1 MARQIGIR
9 SGAVQSVLTDILG
22 MSKVSARWV
31 PRMLTP
37 KIKIRADLIFL
48 SISCPS
54 MKMTVEY
61 MRLVVT

>member
-31 PRMLTP
+31 SRMLTP

-61 MRLVVT
+61 MRRVVT